1 MSHFPPNYAL
11 PTLPNEI
18 LSVPKRACPA
28 TPTADT
34 RAGVRDADRLAGAV
48 IDWWERPFAVMQ

>member
-1 MSHFPPNYAL
+1 
-11 PTLPNEI
+11 
-18 LSVPKRACPA
+18 VPKRACPA